1 MTFSALLLRNL
12 PETAIMEE
20 HSTGEILDMCSWV
33 TVIHVWLQNKLSLIS
48 SEVRAVSLPPT
59 EGTEALISS

>member
-12 PETAIMEE
+12 HETAIMEE

-33 TVIHVWLQNKLSLIS
+33 TVILKSGFRINCLLFPLK
-48 SEVRAVSLPPT
+48 SELCLCHLLRVQKH
-59 EGTEALISS
+59 